1 MSAPILPFASLAGYF
16 LFLLRFTSWPN
27 AFLPFFTISSLMCL
41 LYAGAMFGVLLP
53 AAYGLT
59 ALGLAAG
66 ITGAAFSIPSFRRPV
81 LRSLGEAGKPESSP
95 LSRPKEY
102 FARLLEPGTAV
113 FLFLSFLLWI
123 ALRGVQYS
131 FFDEFSHWG
140 LTIKEIF
147 VRNSLISRDSVLIC
161 KDYPPAT
168 ALFQYFTLIFTG
180 WSEGLTCFTQA
191 AITLSA
197 AVTFLT
203 GLPWRQWLKMAAIL
217 IFLHILMVIF
227 GFNLQSVYV
236 DHILGFFFGAILAS
250 YFIPENCGAGT
261 VLRLLPALFILP
273 LIKAAGILFALTAA
287 AIITADQLRGLG
299 ARQPDTNKSRL
310 PVRLGLCAL
319 ILFAPVISAKT
330 WGRHVDKMGAA
341 VTLPLKAGFTDIKRP
356 FSAAATERD
365 KTTLLNF
372 ENAFFSKRAKNSLP
386 PFFMALLLTALGI
399 LLAKKGK
406 HPGENAWIRTST
418 LLTLAGFIAYSAGI
432 LFLYLYSF
440 TGYEGPR
447 LASFGRYMSI
457 FFMAWAL
464 LAAVFF
470 LRGPAAGDSRL
481 LPAWA
486 KALIILVGTGLIING
501 ATHRPPAKKT
511 GFRNAI
517 NEKAARALS
526 LMPVGARTYLVWQND
541 NGYGP
546 QVLAY
551 ELAPNPTSLPLGAP
565 WSLGKP
571 YSPGDVWTADLT
583 PDAWQKTLKD
593 YDYVLI
599 GGADKVFW
607 DRYGG
612 LFEDPVKA
620 REEYLFKVAVK
631 NGKVRLQAAGR

>member
-16 LFLLRFTSWPN
+16 LFLLRFTSWPG
-27 AFLPFFTISSLMCL
+27 AFLPFFTVSTLMCL
-41 LYAGAMFGVLLP
+41 LYAAAMAGLLLP
-53 AAYGLT
+53 AARCLT
-59 ALGLAAG
+59 ALGLIAG
-66 ITGAAFSIPSFRRPV
+66 ITGAYFPIPSFRRPV
-81 LRSLGEAGKPESSP
+81 LRSPGEAGKPESSP

-102 FARLLEPGTAV
+102 LARLLEPGTAV
-113 FLFLSFLLWI
+113 FLLLSFLLWL
-123 ALRGVQYS
+123 AFKGAQYS

-147 VRNSLISRDSVLIC
+147 ARNSLIPKDSVLIC

-168 ALFQYFTLIFTG
+168 ALFQYYTLISTG
-180 WSEGLTCFTQA
+180 WSEGMTCFAQA

-217 IFLHILMVIF
+217 IVLHLLMVIF
-227 GFNLQSVYV
+227 GFSLPSVYV
-236 DHILGFFFGAILAS
+236 DHILGFFFGALLAS
-250 YFIPENCGAGT
+250 YFISDDRGPAA

-273 LIKAAGILFALTAA
+273 LIKAAGIIFALTAA
-287 AIITADQLRGLG
+287 AIITADQLRGPG
-299 ARQPDTNKSRL
+299 ARQPNPAGSRL

-319 ILFAPVISAKT
+319 ILLAPVVSAKT
-330 WGRHVDKMGAA
+330 WSRHVDKMGISI
-341 VTLPLKAGFTDIKRP
+341 TLPLKAGLADIKRP

-486 KALIILVGTGLIING
+486 KALIILVGTGLILNG
-501 ATHRPPAKKT
+501 AIHQPPAKKT
-511 GFRNAI
+511 EFRKII

-526 LMPVGARTYLVWQND
+526 LMPAGARTYLVWQND

-551 ELAPNPTSLPLGAP
+551 ELAPNPTSLPLGAA

-593 YDYVLI
+593 YDYVLL
-599 GGADKVFW
+599 GGADKIFW

-612 LFEDPVKA
+612 LFENQPEA
-620 REEYLFKVAVK
+620 RKEYFFKVTVK
-631 NGKVRLQAAGR
+631 NGKARLLAAGR